1 MPHKNPNSNSA
12 LPLRETVFHNKYMP
26 AATLEA
32 PATPAST
39 PETTGYRNLYILLL
53 VCGFILRFGF
63 VLWKKTYV
71 YRPPSFFPFGPEVC
85 SIALHIV
92 RGQGFS
98 SPFLVDTGPT
108 SWISPVY
115 PLLVAAVFRIFG
127 AYTTASAIVM
137 LGIQCLLASA
147 NGIAIHALGRRTFG
161 PQVGFWAAW
170 IWALSPIF
178 FRWPVSWIWDFPAS
192 ALLLS
197 VAMIVTLDV
206 AQHNTRKLWLWLG
219 VVWAVTAM
227 TNPALLSIMPFTFL
241 YAVLVNHRAYRPW
254 FASLALSGVLFAALV
269 SPWLIR
275 NESVFGQPVFFRS
288 NYWFEFHLGNYHFSN
303 GMGFVGKH
311 PMANPAEL
319 RKYIEWGETR
329 YIEYYKQESFR
340 FVREYPS
347 EFLSLTLHRTLWFW
361 DGTPLHYQAGE
372 WWQPWEFWP
381 LSALGWLGLLFV
393 LTRRPFGWLPFAAA
407 LVIYPIPYYLAYPVA
422 KYRYAIEPELLLLS
436 VYFVFIL
443 WSEVRAL
450 AHRKA

>member
-1 MPHKNPNSNSA
+1 
-12 LPLRETVFHNKYMP
+12 
-26 AATLEA
+26 
-32 PATPAST
+32 
-39 PETTGYRNLYILLL
+39 
-53 VCGFILRFGF
+53 
-63 VLWKKTYV
+63 
-71 YRPPSFFPFGPEVC
+71 
-85 SIALHIV
+85 
-92 RGQGFS
+92 
-98 SPFLVDTGPT
+98 
-108 SWISPVY
+108 
-115 PLLVAAVFRIFG
+115 
-127 AYTTASAIVM
+127 
-137 LGIQCLLASA
+137 
-147 NGIAIHALGRRTFG
+147 
-161 PQVGFWAAW
+161 
-170 IWALSPIF
+170 
-178 FRWPVSWIWDFPAS
+178 
-192 ALLLS
+192 
-197 VAMIVTLDV
+197 
-206 AQHNTRKLWLWLG
+206 
-219 VVWAVTAM
+219 
-227 TNPALLSIMPFTFL
+227 
-241 YAVLVNHRAYRPW
+241 
-254 FASLALSGVLFAALV
+254 
-269 SPWLIR
+269 
-275 NESVFGQPVFFRS
+275 VFGQPVFFRS

-393 LTRRPFGWLPFAAA
+393 LTRRPLGWLPFAAA

-443 WSEVRAL
+443 WSEARAY